1 MGVENRAGQQPK
13 SFRTIAIEALVGPE
27 VNPDALQAAEAKLA
41 TITSRPSNDGSR
53 MLPGSTTINLKK
65 IVSELHPREV
75 ATLVAGSP
83 RLSWMSDS
91 EASFL
96 LGTSVEHW
104 LFIADL
110 DAMHL
115 LNAVLRIPHSP
126 ETKNGLHEAQEALY
140 RAETERNL
148 LSELFVQIDD
158 SPSLDSVLA
167 GKN

>member
-1 MGVENRAGQQPK
+1 
-13 SFRTIAIEALVGPE
+13 
-27 VNPDALQAAEAKLA
+27 
-41 TITSRPSNDGSR
+41 
-53 MLPGSTTINLKK
+53 
-65 IVSELHPREV
+65 
-75 ATLVAGSP
+75 
-83 RLSWMSDS
+83 MSDS